1 MAKAGGDGEQ
11 QNAEA
16 SAPEEEG
23 RAAQDDIECEVED
36 AAPSSRPSE
45 SKPAEAE
52 AEDSERGIR
61 SSDGDGALIPPS
73 SFQAIRTPGDLL
85 PAVSGDGFESVED
98 HGPADGHVQVTHKP
112 GEVIDGRYVLTRP
125 IDAGGMGVVWL
136 AHSLQ
141 LKVDVAVKLP
151 NTRRSVS
158 SVERMTREA
167 RATAKLTHPAVVRI
181 HDFGKTEKGDPYIA
195 MELLRGQSLGRRLD
209 NDTALDPIDA
219 VRLLLPIVEALVTA
233 HDCGIVHRDLKPDNI
248 FLAEAFG
255 RTYPKLLDFS
265 LVKLIAPDFGFST
278 LTRDGR
284 GLGTAPYLSPE
295 QVKGMSDVDHRTDV
309 WAMCA
314 VLYRSSTGHP
324 PFAGTGQY
332 DVMRAVV
339 RRNPTPTWKLGVGDH
354 EYWDILKRGLMK
366 KPEQRYASMRELG
379 RDLAAWLLNHGV
391 TEDVGH
397 VSLRA
402 MWLPETQDG
411 LPRRRAATARRTLR
425 VAAIAALGAA
435 LGMALATWIAR
446 RSGDA
451 PSDPER
457 AVAAPAGLE
466 SPPAE
471 SAPALPATATATP
484 TPDRSAA
491 TPPAAPTDSPSLRR
505 DNAPNEASQG
515 ASTAAPQPRD

>member
-1 MAKAGGDGEQ
+1 MAKAGDDGEQ
-11 QNAEA
+11 QNGP
-16 SAPEEEG
+16 APAPDDTEQSSREDAEEEIQVDF
-23 RAAQDDIECEVED
+23 A
-36 AAPSSRPSE
+36 SSQPPESE
-45 SKPAEAE
+45 PAEE
-52 AEDSERGIR
+52 DRDSEAGSQ
-61 SSDGDGALIPPS
+61 SSDDDGALIPPS

-85 PAVSGDGFESVED
+85 PAVSGEGLESAGD
-98 HGPADGHVQVTHKP
+98 HGPSDGHVQVTHKP
-112 GEVIDGRYVLTRP
+112 GEIIDGRYVLTRP

-158 SVERMTREA
+158 SVERMAREA

-181 HDFGKTEKGDPYIA
+181 HDFGTTEKGDPYIA
-195 MELLRGQSLGRRLD
+195 MELLRGQSLGRRLE
-209 NDTALDPIDA
+209 NDAALDPIDA

-248 FLAEAFG
+248 FLSEAFG

-314 VLYRSSTGHP
+314 VLYRASTGHP

-354 EYWDILKRGLMK
+354 EYWEILKRGLMK
-366 KPEQRYASMRELG
+366 KPEQRYASVRELG
-379 RDLAAWLLNHGV
+379 RDLAAWLLSHGV

-402 MWLPETQDG
+402 MWLPETQDEV
-411 LPRRRAATARRTLR
+411 PRRRAATARRTLR
-425 VAAIAALGAA
+425 VAAIAAIGAA
-435 LGMALATWIAR
+435 LGMALATWFAR
-446 RSGDA
+446 RASGPA
-451 PSDPER
+451 PAPEHP
-457 AVAAPAGLE
+457 VAAPARFEL
-466 SPPAE
+466 PPAD
-471 SAPALPATATATP
+471 SVPTLPARDTAAP
-484 TPDRSAA
+484 SPDS
-491 TPPAAPTDSPSLRR
+491 PPAAPQALPTDSP
-505 DNAPNEASQG
+505 
-515 ASTAAPQPRD
+515 